1 MPINNI
7 SLGEFEKQ
15 VLLELDRQLT
25 LAQSQWMRSQDPNFN
40 LVHGT
45 IEAFFYVEAEVID
58 VILYIL
64 TLYGLPTNECALI
77 DGEGVVILGYN

>member
-15 VLLELDRQLT
+15 VLLELDKQLT
-25 LAQSQWMRSQDPNFN
+25 LAQSQWMRSQDPNFT

-45 IEAFFYVEAEVID
+45 IESYFSIKADIID
-58 VILYIL
+58 VIIYIHM
-64 TLYGLPTNECALI
+64 LYGLPTNECVLI
-77 DGEGVVILGYN
+77 DGEGVAVLGYN